1 MDQFSHGLQNKK
13 LDSRKRYK
21 SPIWKKVTVQHYPW
35 QSTICSD
42 VGFSVVLKVAKRL
55 TRLNSIHR
63 PTVQSRTLFPK
74 NTTDPSWP
82 PHPYGLVESLRPRLK
97 PKDERTS
104 TVPGES
110 RRPVNLE
117 IRETMQVRGL
127 FFWRGMSYLKP
138 HGFNLPMTWFFWTHK
153 TCGGI
158 LTWNKVISKKRQG
171 ILCLWKYRQNAI
183 FPNTMDVSKI
193 DFLLAD
199 GLDEMNLWSFPNWK
213 NNEAQAFSPLKIVPF
228 EGYDFWIPPLNA
240 WNMMCFKPSCVIS
253 STIKAGSSKSLGA

>member
-1 MDQFSHGLQNKK
+1 MDQFSHGLQSKK

-21 SPIWKKVTVQHYPW
+21 SPTWIKVTVQHYPW
-35 QSTICSD
+35 QSTICSH
-42 VGFSVVLKVAKRL
+42 VGFSVVLKVANPL
-55 TRLNSIHR
+55 TRSTIHR
-63 PTVQSRTLFPK
+63 RKVQSRTLFPK

-117 IRETMQVRGL
+117 MRETMQVRGL
-127 FFWRGMSYLKP
+127 FFLKGDELPETARFQPSNDMVFLDTQNMWRYP
-138 HGFNLPMTWFFWTHK
+138 HMEQGLYPRN
-153 TCGGI
+153 
-158 LTWNKVISKKRQG
+158 VKRL
-171 ILCLWKYRQNAI
+171 LCLWKYRQNAI

-199 GLDEMNLWSFPNWK
+199 GLDEMNLWSFPN
-213 NNEAQAFSPLKIVPF
+213 
-228 EGYDFWIPPLNA
+228 
-240 WNMMCFKPSCVIS
+240 
-253 STIKAGSSKSLGA
+253 